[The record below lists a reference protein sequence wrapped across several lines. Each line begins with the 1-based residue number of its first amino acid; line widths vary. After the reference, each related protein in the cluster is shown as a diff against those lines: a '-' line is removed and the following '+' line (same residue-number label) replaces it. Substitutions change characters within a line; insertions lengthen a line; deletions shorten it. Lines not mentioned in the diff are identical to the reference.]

1 MRING
6 YLTAAVMLCAV
17 LAPAA
22 AEAQRPL
29 EGVLRASGRG
39 MLGVMTEAV
48 RTAQPP
54 ARQVVITDVVP
65 DSPAQRAG
73 LVPGDTI
80 VRINGLAATAQVMG
94 SPFEP
99 GDTVVLSIR
108 RGGSERDVTLVA
120 VPRPATASGAL
131 TEYMLADSVQR
142 RMTGILRGVQA
153 GLDTVALRGL
163 VIERFAGDS
172 NVVMRF
178 GNDSVRVFRNAPGT
192 PPDSLIV
199 RFSSIHRDFAE
210 LLADSARMRV
220 FTAPRE
226 LPTAFQLDTVH
237 FLRPAEAL
245 AGVMSM
251 GLRAVAGAELAE
263 LNPGLAEYFGVMNGV
278 LVLDARD
285 GTPAARAGIRAGD
298 VIVRVNG
305 TAVSSIA
312 ELRRTMAAVPQGTA
326 VEVRVLRRGQPID
339 VTLGR

>member
-1 MRING
+1 
-6 YLTAAVMLCAV
+6 
-17 LAPAA
+17 
-22 AEAQRPL
+22 
-29 EGVLRASGRG
+29 
-39 MLGVMTEAV
+39 
-48 RTAQPP
+48 
-54 ARQVVITDVVP
+54 
-65 DSPAQRAG
+65 
-73 LVPGDTI
+73 
-80 VRINGLAATAQVMG
+80 MG

-120 VPRPATASGAL
+120 VPRPATERGAL
-131 TEYMLADSVQR
+131 FEYMLADSVQR

-163 VIERFAGDS
+163 VIERIAGDS

-178 GNDSVRVFRNAPGT
+178 GNDSVRVFRHAPGT

-210 LLADSARMRV
+210 LLADSARLRV
-220 FTAPRE
+220 FSARDLPAAFPIDTA
-226 LPTAFQLDTVH
+226 H

-285 GTPAARAGIRAGD
+285 GTPAARAGIQAGD

-312 ELRRTMAAVPQGTA
+312 ELRRTMAAVPQGSA